1 MDSNATY
8 TDLERNMTLW
18 DLMVIGVGEWKRY
31 LESPGIIT
39 CLFYGLPR
47 PDASTIE

>member
-1 MDSNATY
+1 MDDDASY
-8 TDLERNMTLW
+8 VDLKRTMTLW

-39 CLFYGLPR
+39 CLFYGLPH
-47 PDASTIE
+47 PDAFAIE